1 MNKTVRI
8 VLYVLSLLTVAGLL
22 TVFVLAAK
30 QQGKPAGQDAAA
42 GSEADET
49 PGAQNGGAEIAD
61 GAENDGPDAEDA
73 GRGEDTAEPGADTAQ
88 KEPESGDA
96 AAPESDTPESEP
108 ESEDA
113 AAQEPQGA
121 EEAPAGDTTILIT
134 GDVLFANAFQ
144 AGYDAA
150 GIAGVVSEELLG
162 RLTGADILLINNEFP
177 FSDRGQPV
185 PDKQFTFR
193 CAPSYAKA
201 LTELGVD
208 VVSLANNHTLDY
220 GKEALS
226 DTFAVLDAEGILYGG
241 AGESVERAEQLQV
254 IEANGKKFGFLAV
267 SRVIPTADWK
277 VEQSTPGLFSC
288 YDETR
293 LLELVEEGKKTCDFL
308 VVYPHWGVE
317 HAAYPED
324 YQKKIAEKCI
334 AAGADL
340 VVGSHTHCLQGVELI
355 DGKPVC
361 YSLGNFIFGRTID
374 RSVVVEI
381 TVPTEGEPSYR
392 LLPVYASGGVTSLAE
407 GSAAEDI
414 LGYLNGISGAEIG
427 ADGSIGTEKN

>member
-1 MNKTVRI
+1 MNKTVRMI
-8 VLYVLSLLTVAGLL
+8 LYVLSLLTVAGLL
-22 TVFVLAAK
+22 AAFVLAGR
-30 QQGKPAGQDAAA
+30 QQENPARQDAEA
-42 GSEADET
+42 GVADEASGT
-49 PGAQNGGAEIAD
+49 ESGGPGNEDGTEKNDPDTEIVV
-61 GAENDGPDAEDA
+61 GTENTENM
-73 GRGEDTAEPGADTAQ
+73 AEPGT
-88 KEPESGDA
+88 EEIEA
-96 AAPESDTPESEP
+96 ASE
-108 ESEDA
+108 
-113 AAQEPQGA
+113 
-121 EEAPAGDTTILIT
+121 DTTILIA

-144 AGYDAA
+144 AGYDAS
-150 GIAGVVSEELLG
+150 GIRGVVSEELLA
-162 RLTGADILLINNEFP
+162 RLNEADILLVNNEFP
-177 FSDRGQPV
+177 FSDRGEPV
-185 PDKQFTFR
+185 ADKQFTF
-193 CAPSYAKA
+193 CCDTAYGKA

-277 VEQSTPGLFSC
+277 VEQSVPGIFSC

-293 LLELVEEGKKTCDFL
+293 LLELVEAGKQQCDFL

-324 YQKKIAEKCI
+324 YQKKIAAECI

-340 VVGSHTHCLQGVELI
+340 VAGTHTHCLQGVEVI
-355 DGKPVC
+355 DGKPVF

-381 TVPTEGEPSYR
+381 TVSADGQASCR
-392 LLPVYASGGVTSLAE
+392 LLPVRASDGVTDFASDDASE
-407 GSAAEDI
+407 EI
-414 LGYLNGISGAEIG
+414 LRYLNSISEAEIG
-427 ADGSIGTEKN
+427 ADGIVATK

>member
-1 MNKTVRI
+1 MGEVMNKTVRI

-22 TVFVLAAK
+22 AAFVLAGK
-30 QQGKPAGQDAAA
+30 QQGKPAGRDAAA
-42 GSEADET
+42 GSEADGV
-49 PGAQNGGAEIAD
+49 PGAEDGGPGIAD
-61 GAENDGPDAEDA
+61 GAEDA
-73 GRGEDTAEPGADTAQ
+73 RP
-88 KEPESGDA
+88 DA
-96 AAPESDTPESEP
+96 AAGAGAAETDSTETDSTEMVSTEST
-108 ESEDA
+108 A
-113 AAQEPQGA
+113 KQEPDSA
-121 EEAPAGDTTILIT
+121 ETESEAPAKDTTILIA

-144 AGYDAA
+144 AGYDAS
-150 GIAGVVSEELLG
+150 GIRGVVSEELLA
-162 RLTGADILLINNEFP
+162 RLNDADILLVNNEFP
-177 FSDRGQPV
+177 FSDRGEPV
-185 PDKQFTFR
+185 ADKQFTF
-193 CAPSYAKA
+193 CCGTAYGKA

-241 AGESVERAEQLQV
+241 AGESIERAEQLQV

-277 VEQSTPGLFSC
+277 VEQSVPGIFSC

-293 LLELVEEGKKTCDFL
+293 LLELVEAGKQQCDFL

-324 YQKKIAEKCI
+324 YQKKIAAECI

-340 VVGSHTHCLQGVELI
+340 VAGSHTHCLQGVEVI
-355 DGKPVC
+355 DGKPVF

-381 TVPTEGEPSYR
+381 TVSAEGEASYR
-392 LLPVYASGGVTSLAE
+392 LLPVSASDGVTDFAKDGGAE
-407 GSAAEDI
+407 EI
-414 LGYLNGISGAEIG
+414 LRYVNSISEAEIG
-427 ADGSIGTEKN
+427 ADGSVKNY

>member
-1 MNKTVRI
+1 MNKTVRM

-22 TVFVLAAK
+22 AAFVLAGR
-30 QQGKPAGQDAAA
+30 QQENPARQDAEA
-42 GSEADET
+42 GVADEAPET
-49 PGAQNGGAEIAD
+49 ESGGPGSAD
-61 GAENDGPDAEDA
+61 GTEKNDPDTEVVVGTEKTEN
-73 GRGEDTAEPGADTAQ
+73 TAEPDT
-88 KEPESGDA
+88 EEIEA
-96 AAPESDTPESEP
+96 ASE
-108 ESEDA
+108 
-113 AAQEPQGA
+113 
-121 EEAPAGDTTILIT
+121 DTTILIA

-144 AGYDAA
+144 AGYDAS
-150 GIAGVVSEELLG
+150 GIRGVVSEELLA
-162 RLTGADILLINNEFP
+162 RLNEADILLVNNEFP
-177 FSDRGQPV
+177 FSDRGEPV
-185 PDKQFTFR
+185 ADKQFTF
-193 CAPSYAKA
+193 CCDTAYGKA

-277 VEQSTPGLFSC
+277 VEQSVPGIFSC

-293 LLELVEEGKKTCDFL
+293 LLELVEAGKQQCDFL

-324 YQKKIAEKCI
+324 YQKKIAAECI

-340 VVGSHTHCLQGVELI
+340 VAGTHTHCLQGVEVI
-355 DGKPVC
+355 DGKPVF

-374 RSVVVEI
+374 RSVVVEV
-381 TVPTEGEPSYR
+381 TVSADGQASCR
-392 LLPVYASGGVTSLAE
+392 LIPVRASDGVTDFASDDASE
-407 GSAAEDI
+407 EI
-414 LGYLNGISGAEIG
+414 LRYLNSISEAEIA
-427 ADGSIGTEKN
+427 ADGVVATE

>member
-8 VLYVLSLLTVAGLL
+8 VLYVLSLLTAAGLL
-22 TVFVLAAK
+22 AALVLAGNR
-30 QQGKPAGQDAAA
+30 QGKPAEPDMAA
-42 GSEADET
+42 GSGADET
-49 PGAQNGGAEIAD
+49 PGAETGGPGEAQVGSEAERTED
-61 GAENDGPDAEDA
+61 ERPDAAGAGTED
-73 GRGEDTAEPGADTAQ
+73 AEPGADATEAGT
-88 KEPESGDA
+88 EPTGDA
-96 AAPESDTPESEP
+96 G
-108 ESEDA
+108 
-113 AAQEPQGA
+113 QEPDTAGDA
-121 EEAPAGDTTILIT
+121 EPTGDTTILIT

-144 AGYDAA
+144 AGYDAS
-150 GIAGVVSEELLG
+150 GIRGVVSEELLG
-162 RLTGADILLINNEFP
+162 RLTGADILLVNNEFP
-177 FSDRGQPV
+177 FSDRGEAI

-193 CAPSYAKA
+193 CAPSYGRA

-226 DTFAVLDAEGILYGG
+226 DTFAVLDSEGILYGG
-241 AGESVERAEQLQV
+241 AGESVERAEQIQV

-267 SRVIPTADWK
+267 SRVIPTGDWK
-277 VEQSTPGLFSC
+277 VEQSTPGIFSC

-293 LLELVEEGKKTCDFL
+293 LLELVEEGKRTCDFL

-340 VVGSHTHCLQGVELI
+340 VAGSHTHCLQGVELI
-355 DGKPVC
+355 DGKPVF

-381 TVPTEGEPSYR
+381 TVPAVGEASYR
-392 LLPVYASGGVTSLAE
+392 LLPVRASDGVTSLAE
-407 GSAAEDI
+407 GSAAEGI

-427 ADGSIGTEKN
+427 ADGSVGTE